1 MQRAAK
7 WNTHHNLH
15 FFLWDIR
22 TTDVIF
28 RVDIS
33 SPGQILTFLQPIQCL
48 PNLCKPFE
56 FVRVGQQANYTPLAE
71 NASFKEL
78 AKYSALLLWPYAL
91 HPVGHAIKQI
101 CCLIVKRHLRQTDR
115 LGQVIAGRFGSKLPQ
130 SNFS

>member
-1 MQRAAK
+1 VHRAAK

-22 TTDVIF
+22 TTDVVF

-33 SPGQILTFLQPIQCL
+33 SPGQILTFFQLIQCL

-56 FVRVGQQANYTPLAE
+56 FVRVGRQANYTPLAE

-78 AKYSALLLWPYAL
+78 AKYSALLERAKYAWASGES
-91 HPVGHAIKQI
+91 PACGCSERKASI
-101 CCLIVKRHLRQTDR
+101 
-115 LGQVIAGRFGSKLPQ
+115 S
-130 SNFS
+130 